1 MFFYIIVHFFCIY
14 AFFLVPLHTKL
25 FILIKITTMTTQELQ
40 TAFEQAYG
48 KQAEKVYFSPGRVN
62 LIGEHT
68 DYNGGCVF
76 PCALSFGAWLLIA
89 KNEDRVLR
97 FKSLNM
103 PQEYTIA
110 LDAIRPQPER
120 AWCNYALGCMDI
132 IVRRHP
138 EAKLQSGYDLL
149 YYGNVPAGAGLSSS
163 AAMEVVTARAFTEEM
178 GWKDAD
184 DKAYRTELALIGQ
197 ACEHEY
203 AGVMCGI
210 MDQFASAQGKKDHAI
225 YLNCDTLEFE
235 HVPVKLD
242 GIKVVITNTHSPHH
256 LDSGA
261 YNDRVRQCKTAVEQI
276 SQVKPVKFLAELNE
290 EDWRAVE
297 GAITDPIAKKRA
309 RHVVGEVAR
318 TAEAVEALKKGDI
331 KRFGKLMTASHVSL
345 RDDYEVT
352 GPELDALAEAAW
364 QVDGVLGSRMTGGGF
379 GGCTVSLVRDE
390 AIEEFK
396 AFVGAEYER
405 KTGLKADFYVAEIGD
420 GVTRLA

>member
-1 MFFYIIVHFFCIY
+1 
-14 AFFLVPLHTKL
+14 
-25 FILIKITTMTTQELQ
+25 MTTQEMKA
-40 TAFEQAYG
+40 AFEQAYG
-48 KQAEKVYFSPGRVN
+48 RKAEKMYFAPGRVN

-76 PCALSFGAWLLIA
+76 PCALSFGAWLLLA
-89 KNEDRVLR
+89 KNDDKVLR
-97 FKSLNM
+97 FRSLNM
-103 PQEYTIA
+103 PQTYEIPM
-110 LDAIRPQPER
+110 DAIRPQPDK
-120 AWCNYALGCMDI
+120 AWCNYSLGCIEI
-132 IVRRHP
+132 IARRHP
-138 EAKLQSGYDLL
+138 EAKLASGYDLI

-178 GWKDAD
+178 HMSGYTD

-225 YLNCDTLEFE
+225 YLNCDTMEFE

-242 GIKVVITNTHSPHH
+242 GIKVVISNTHSPHH

-261 YNDRVRQCKTAVEQI
+261 YNDRVRQCKLAVEQI
-276 SQVKPVKFLAELNE
+276 SKVKPIKNLAELTP
-290 EDWRAVE
+290 EDWAEVE

-318 TAEAVEALKKGDI
+318 TAEAVAALQRGEI
-331 KRFGKLMTASHVSL
+331 AYFGELMTASHVSL

-352 GPELDALAEAAW
+352 GKELDSMAEAAW
-364 QVDGVLGSRMTGGGF
+364 QVEGVLGSRMTGGGF

-396 AFVGAEYER
+396 RFVGAEYE
-405 KTGLKADFYVAEIGD
+405 KATGLKADFYVAEIGD
-420 GVTRLA
+420 GVARLA

>member
-1 MFFYIIVHFFCIY
+1 
-14 AFFLVPLHTKL
+14 
-25 FILIKITTMTTQELQ
+25 MTTSEMQV
-40 TAFEQAYG
+40 AFEQAYG
-48 KQAEKVYFSPGRVN
+48 HKAEKVFFSPGRVN

-89 KNEDRVLR
+89 KNADKVLR
-97 FKSLNM
+97 FRSLNM
-103 PQEYTIA
+103 PQVYEIA
-110 LDAIRPQPER
+110 IDAIKPQADR
-120 AWCNYALGCMDI
+120 AWCNYALGCIDI
-132 IVRRHP
+132 IKRRHP
-138 EAKLQSGYDLL
+138 EAKLESGYDLL

-178 GWKDAD
+178 LDRIETLLAMQD
-184 DKAYRTELALIGQ
+184 EAEDKKYRTELALIGQ

-203 AGVMCGI
+203 AGVMCGV

-261 YNDRVRQCKTAVEQI
+261 YNDRVRQCHTAVEQI
-276 SQVKPVKFLAELNE
+276 SKVKPIKFLAELTE
-290 EDWRAVE
+290 EDWKEVE

-318 TAEAVEALKKGDI
+318 TAAAVEALKKGEI
-331 KRFGKLMTASHVSL
+331 AYFGELMTASHVSL

-352 GPELDALAEAAW
+352 GKELDTLAEAAW
-364 QVDGVLGSRMTGGGF
+364 QVEGVLGSRMTGGGF
-379 GGCTVSLVRDE
+379 GGCTVSLVKDE
-390 AIEEFK
+390 AIETFK
-396 AFVGAEYER
+396 AFVGKEYEE

-420 GVTRLA
+420 GVMRLE

>member
-1 MFFYIIVHFFCIY
+1 
-14 AFFLVPLHTKL
+14 
-25 FILIKITTMTTQELQ
+25 
-40 TAFEQAYG
+40 
-48 KQAEKVYFSPGRVN
+48 
-62 LIGEHT
+62 
-68 DYNGGCVF
+68 
-76 PCALSFGAWLLIA
+76 
-89 KNEDRVLR
+89 
-97 FKSLNM
+97 M
-103 PQEYTIA
+103 PQEYSIPVSE
-110 LDAIRPQPER
+110 IRPQADR
-120 AWCNYALGCMDI
+120 AWCNYALGCIDI
-132 IVRRHP
+132 IRRRHP
-138 EAKLQSGYDLL
+138 DAQLESGYDLL

-178 GWKDAD
+178 SDIRSQYSD
-184 DKAYRTELALIGQ
+184 DKAFRTELALIGQ

-261 YNDRVRQCKTAVEQI
+261 YNDRVRQCQTAVEQI
-276 SQVKPVKFLAELNE
+276 SKVKPIKFLAELTV
-290 EDWRAVE
+290 EDWKEVE

-318 TAEAVEALKKGDI
+318 TAAAVEALKKGEI
-331 KRFGKLMTASHVSL
+331 AYFGELMTASHVSL

-352 GPELDALAEAAW
+352 GKELDTLAEAAW
-364 QVDGVLGSRMTGGGF
+364 QVEGVLGSRMTGGGF
-379 GGCTVSLVRDE
+379 GGCTVSLVKDE
-390 AIEEFK
+390 AIETFK
-396 AFVGAEYER
+396 AFVGKEYEE

>member
-1 MFFYIIVHFFCIY
+1 
-14 AFFLVPLHTKL
+14 
-25 FILIKITTMTTQELQ
+25 MTTQELQ
-40 TAFEQAYG
+40 QAFEQAYG
-48 KQAEKVYFSPGRVN
+48 RKADKVYFAPGRVN

-89 KNEDRVLR
+89 KNNDNVLR

-103 PQEYTIA
+103 PQEY
-110 LDAIRPQPER
+110 AIPVTEIKPQGDR
-120 AWCNYALGCMDI
+120 AWCNYSLGCIDI
-132 IVRRHP
+132 IARRHP

-149 YYGNVPAGAGLSSS
+149 YFGNVPAGAGLSSS

-178 GWKDAD
+178 AVSDRGGYPCGYTD

-225 YLNCDTLEFE
+225 YLNCDTMEFT
-235 HVPVKLD
+235 HVPVKLE
-242 GIKVVITNTHSPHH
+242 GIKVVISNTHSPHH

-261 YNDRVRQCKTAVEQI
+261 YNDRVRQCKTALEQI
-276 SQVKPVKFLAELNE
+276 CKVKPIKNLAELTE
-290 EDWRAVE
+290 EDWKEVE

-318 TAEAVEALKKGDI
+318 TAAAVDALQRGEI
-331 KRFGKLMTASHVSL
+331 AYFGELMTASHVSL

-352 GPELDALAEAAW
+352 GPELDALAAAAW
-364 QVDGVLGSRMTGGGF
+364 EVEGVLGSRMTGGGF
-379 GGCTVSLVRDE
+379 GGCTVSLVKDE
-390 AIEEFK
+390 AIERFK
-396 AFVGAEYER
+396 AYVGAEYEK

>member
-1 MFFYIIVHFFCIY
+1 MSS
-14 AFFLVPLHTKL
+14 
-25 FILIKITTMTTQELQ
+25 QELQ
-40 TAFEQAYG
+40 NAFEQAYG
-48 KQAEKVYFSPGRVN
+48 RKAEKMFFSPGRVN

-89 KNEDRVLR
+89 PNADKVLR

-103 PQEYTIA
+103 PQEYSIA
-110 LDAIRPQPER
+110 IDAIQPQPDR
-120 AWCNYALGCMDI
+120 AWCNYALGCIEI
-132 IVRRHP
+132 IARRHP
-138 EAKLQSGYDLL
+138 EAKLANGYDLL

-178 GWKDAD
+178 GWKDED
-184 DKAYRTELALIGQ
+184 DKKYRTELALIGQ

-225 YLNCDTLEFE
+225 YLNCDTMEFE
-235 HVPVKLD
+235 HVPVKLE

-276 SQVKPVKFLAELNE
+276 CKVKPIKCLAELTE
-290 EDWRAVE
+290 EDWREVE
-297 GAITDPIAKKRA
+297 SAITDPIAKMRA

-318 TAEAVEALKKGDI
+318 TAAAVEALKRGEI
-331 KRFGKLMTASHVSL
+331 AYFGELMTASHVSL
-345 RDDYEVT
+345 RDDYQVT

-364 QVDGVLGSRMTGGGF
+364 QVEGVLGSRMTGGGF
-379 GGCTVSLVRDE
+379 GGCTVSLVKDE
-390 AIEEFK
+390 AIEAFK
-396 AFVGAEYER
+396 AFVGKEYEQ

-420 GVTRLA
+420 GVMRLA

>member
-1 MFFYIIVHFFCIY
+1 
-14 AFFLVPLHTKL
+14 
-25 FILIKITTMTTQELQ
+25 MTTQEMK

-48 KQAEKVYFSPGRVN
+48 HKAEKVFFAPGRVN

-76 PCALSFGAWLLIA
+76 PCALSFGAWLLLA
-89 KNEDRVLR
+89 KNNDKVLR
-97 FKSLNM
+97 FRSLNM
-103 PQEYTIA
+103 PQVYEIA
-110 LDAIRPQPER
+110 IDAIAPQADR
-120 AWCNYALGCMDI
+120 AWCNYALGCIDI
-132 IVRRHP
+132 IARRHP
-138 EAKLQSGYDLL
+138 EAKLTSGYDIL
-149 YYGNVPAGAGLSSS
+149 YFGNVPAGAGLSSS

-178 GWKDAD
+178 AASGQGSLPCGYTD
-184 DKAYRTELALIGQ
+184 DKKYRTELALIGQ

-235 HVPVKLD
+235 HVPVKLN

-261 YNDRVRQCKTAVEQI
+261 YNDRVRQCQTALEQI
-276 SQVKPVKFLAELNE
+276 SKVKPIKFLAELT
-290 EDWRAVE
+290 EDDWKEVE
-297 GAITDPIAKKRA
+297 GAVTDPIAKKRA

-318 TAEAVEALKKGDI
+318 TAAAVEALKKGEI
-331 KRFGKLMTASHVSL
+331 AYFGELMTASHVSL

-364 QVDGVLGSRMTGGGF
+364 QVEGVLGSRMTGGGF
-379 GGCTVSLVRDE
+379 GGCTVSLVKDE
-390 AIEEFK
+390 AIDTFK
-396 AFVGAEYER
+396 AFVGAEYEK

-420 GVTRLA
+420 GVARLA

>member
-1 MFFYIIVHFFCIY
+1 
-14 AFFLVPLHTKL
+14 
-25 FILIKITTMTTQELQ
+25 MTTPELQ
-40 TAFEQAYG
+40 QAYSQAYG
-48 KQAEKVYFSPGRVN
+48 RPAEKIFFAPGRVN

-76 PCALSFGAWLLIA
+76 PCALSFGAWLLLSR
-89 KNEDRVLR
+89 NSDNVLR
-97 FKSLNM
+97 FRSLNM
-103 PQEYTIA
+103 TDTYEIPI
-110 LDAIRPQPER
+110 DAIRPQGNR
-120 AWCNYALGCMDI
+120 AWCNYALGCIDI
-132 IVRRHP
+132 IMRRHP
-138 EAKLQSGYDLL
+138 EAKLMSGYDLL

-178 GWKDAD
+178 DRKGAELPCGYTD
-184 DKAYRTELALIGQ
+184 DKAYRTELAKISQL
-197 ACEHEY
+197 CEREY

-261 YNDRVRQCKTAVEQI
+261 YNDRVRQCQTAVEQI
-276 SQVKPVKFLAELNE
+276 SKVRPIKHLAELS
-290 EDWRAVE
+290 EDDWAQVE
-297 GAITDPIAKKRA
+297 SAITDPIAKKRA

-318 TAEAVEALKKGDI
+318 TAAAVEALKKGEI
-331 KRFGKLMTASHVSL
+331 AYFGELMTASHVSL

-352 GPELDALAEAAW
+352 GLQLDTLAEAAW

-379 GGCTVSLVRDE
+379 GGCTVSLVKDE
-390 AIEEFK
+390 AIERFK
-396 AFVGAEYER
+396 TFVGKEYEE

-420 GVTRLA
+420 GVMRLH

>member
-1 MFFYIIVHFFCIY
+1 
-14 AFFLVPLHTKL
+14 
-25 FILIKITTMTTQELQ
+25 MTTQELQ
-40 TAFEQAYG
+40 AAFEQAYG
-48 KQAEKVYFSPGRVN
+48 KKAEKMYFSPGRVN

-89 KNEDRVLR
+89 KNNDQVLR
-97 FKSLNM
+97 FQSLNM
-103 PQEYTIA
+103 PQKYEIP
-110 LDAIRPQPER
+110 ISEIKPQPDK
-120 AWCNYALGCMDI
+120 AWCNYALGCIEI
-132 IVRRHP
+132 IARRHP

-149 YYGNVPAGAGLSSS
+149 YFGNVPAGAGLSSS

-184 DKAYRTELALIGQ
+184 DKKYRTELALIGQ

-225 YLNCDTLEFE
+225 YLNCDTMEFE
-235 HVPVKLD
+235 HVPVKLE

-276 SQVKPVKFLAELNE
+276 CKVKPIKCLAELTP
-290 EDWRAVE
+290 EDWKEVE

-318 TAEAVEALKKGDI
+318 TAAAVEALKKGEI
-331 KRFGKLMTASHVSL
+331 AYFGELMTASHVSL

-352 GPELDALAEAAW
+352 GKELDTLAEAAW
-364 QVDGVLGSRMTGGGF
+364 QVEGVLGSRMTGGGF
-379 GGCTVSLVRDE
+379 GGCTVSLVKDE
-390 AIEEFK
+390 AIEDFK
-396 AFVGAEYER
+396 AFVGKEYEE

-420 GVTRLA
+420 GVSKLKIEN